1 MALKKQ
7 AAKPK
12 AVTASKEFTDPA
24 LKMAVRIP
32 SPPPL
37 LDDLMRLLVSPNSSI
52 EAISQII
59 QTDAGLTAS
68 LYRMLA
74 KPIYGLRRPPEAVA
88 QAISLV
94 GLTTVAELVKGL
106 SLEKAIFGDSL
117 FYPWFWDRANDI
129 AAYAAAIAWKQRTAC
144 NIFPEHAKLA
154 ALFMDC
160 GVPILIQHI
169 EEYEYAFISSKG
181 HFWPNVLGEDKRFDT
196 DHAVVGYMA
205 ARYWKLPDYVS
216 QAVRWHHDAINTND
230 KSATLVAILQIAQHI
245 YNMQSMKDDS
255 DWAKHES
262 MALQEIGVSAE
273 GLREFEEEI
282 AERVREM

>member
-7 AAKPK
+7 VAAAAKV
-12 AVTASKEFTDPA
+12 AAHQEFTDPA

-37 LDDLMRLLVSPNSSI
+37 LDQLMRLLEMPNASM
-52 EAISQII
+52 EDISQVI

-74 KPIYGLRRPPEAVA
+74 KPIYGLRRPPETVA

-106 SLEKAIFGDSL
+106 TLEKAIYGESK

-129 AAYAAAIAWKQRTAC
+129 AAYAATIAWKQRTAC
-144 NIFPEHAKLA
+144 NLFPEHVKLA
-154 ALFMDC
+154 GLFMDC

-169 EEYEYAFISSKG
+169 EKYEYAFITANG
-181 HFWPNVLGEDKRFDT
+181 HVWPNVPSEDKRFDT
-196 DHAVVGYMA
+196 DHSVVGYMA
-205 ARYWKLPDYVS
+205 ARHWKLPDYVC
-216 QAVRWHHDAINTND
+216 QAVRWHHDALNVDD
-230 KSATLVAILQIAQHI
+230 KSATLVAILQTAQHI
-245 YNMQSMKDDS
+245 YNQQSMKDDS
-255 DWAKHES
+255 DWEAQEAT
-262 MALQEIGVSAE
+262 ALNEIGISKD
-273 GLREFEEEI
+273 GLREFEDEI
-282 AERVREM
+282 AERCRT

>member
-1 MALKKQ
+1 MALNKQ
-7 AAKPK
+7 VEKPAAV
-12 AVTASKEFTDPA
+12 AAHKEFSDPA

-37 LDDLMRLLVSPNSSI
+37 LDELTRLLDSPNASMD
-52 EAISQII
+52 AISQVI

-68 LYRMLA
+68 LFRMLA
-74 KPIYGLRRPPEAVA
+74 KPIYGLRRPPETVA

-94 GLTTVAELVKGL
+94 GLETVAELVKGI
-106 SLEKAIFGDSL
+106 SLEKAIYGDSK

-144 NIFPEHAKLA
+144 NLFPEHAKLA

-169 EEYEYAFISSKG
+169 EKYEYAFISAKG
-181 HFWPNVLGEDKRFDT
+181 HVWPNVLSEDKRFNT
-196 DHAVVGYMA
+196 DHAVVGFMA
-205 ARYWKLPDYVS
+205 ARYWKMPDYVS
-216 QAVRWHHDAINTND
+216 QAVRWHHDAINVND
-230 KSATLVAILQIAQHI
+230 KSATLVAILQTAQHI
-245 YNMQSMKDDS
+245 HNMQAMKDDS
-255 DWAKHES
+255 DWLLHES
-262 MALQEIGVSAE
+262 SALPEIGVSKE

-282 AERVREM
+282 AEHCR

>member
-12 AVTASKEFTDPA
+12 TVTASKEFTDPA

-74 KPIYGLRRPPEAVA
+74 KPIYGLRRPPETVA

-181 HFWPNVLGEDKRFDT
+181 HIWPNVLGEDKRFDT

-230 KSATLVAILQIAQHI
+230 KSATLVAILQTAQHI
-245 YNMQSMKDDS
+245 NNMQSMKDDS
-255 DWAKHES
+255 DWAKHET
-262 MALQEIGVSAE
+262 MALQEIGISAE

-282 AERVREM
+282 AERVREL